1 MGELDDNNAIA
12 VASRLAQM
20 LKNQDRV
27 KTVISSHHTL
37 FFNVLCNELG
47 NAIKVNLSKGEA
59 SGSYDL
65 RTMFGD
71 TARYYHVAMLKE
83 IKQAADSDA
92 LYTYHFT
99 ILRNLLE
106 KTAHFH
112 GFTNFGNCIAGDA
125 ADEEDVV
132 RKRIIDL
139 LNHGNYSLFEPVC
152 AFRGI
157 RPPIPTASG
166 HLNRSIRPPVARCVE
181 A

>member
-92 LYTYHFT
+92 LYG
-99 ILRNLLE
+99 RNLARMPNPQHSETERLD
-106 KTAHFH
+106 H
-112 GFTNFGNCIAGDA
+112 GPNWLKHT
-125 ADEEDVV
+125 EDG
-132 RKRIIDL
+132 L
-139 LNHGNYSLFEPVC
+139 LLSNS
-152 AFRGI
+152 
-157 RPPIPTASG
+157 
-166 HLNRSIRPPVARCVE
+166 
-181 A
+181 